1 MQTDWRYILG
11 HGLVCVVRKKKPAA
25 VEESAPRWERSWHVR
40 SELSAGRFAAVHGP
54 VPASNFIPEH
64 PAPVGARA

>member
-25 VEESAPRWERSWHVR
+25 VEESAPRWERAWHVR
-40 SELSAGRFAAVHGP
+40 SELSASRFAAVHGP
-54 VPASNFIPEH
+54 ATAPIFVPECL
-64 PAPVGARA
+64 APVGVRA

>member
-11 HGLVCVVRKKKPAA
+11 HGLVCVVRKKKPAV
-25 VEESAPRWERSWHVR
+25 VEETASRWERDWHVR

-54 VPASNFIPEH
+54 VPANVFVPEH